1 MVFGLFRRRTQPSEY
16 ALYGAIVAQA
26 RQPVFYADLGA
37 PDTVD
42 GRFDMIILH
51 AMLLFR
57 RLQGE
62 GKEAVAV
69 SQSVFDIFFADMD
82 GSLREMGISDN
93 AVPKKVKRMA
103 EAFFGRAAAYGAAID
118 AGDLNALAAAIDRN
132 FFPESSSPAAALA
145 LARYA
150 MAAGPVLA
158 AVPVGDVLA
167 AKLSW
172 PDPQS
177 VAEGSAHV

>member
-16 ALYGAIVAQA
+16 ALYGAIVAQSRKA
-26 RQPVFYADLGA
+26 AFYANLGA

-118 AGDLNALAAAIDRN
+118 AGDLNALAAAVDRN
-132 FFPESSSPAAALA
+132 FFPENSTPAAAMA

-150 MAAGPVLA
+150 MAAGPALA
-158 AVPVGDVLA
+158 ATPVSDILA
-167 AKLSW
+167 ARLPW
-172 PDPQS
+172 PDPLA
-177 VAEGSAHV
+177 VIEGSNHV

>member
-16 ALYGAIVAQA
+16 ALYGAIVAQS
-26 RQPVFYADLGA
+26 RQAAFYANLGA

-118 AGDLNALAAAIDRN
+118 AGDLNALAAAVDRN
-132 FFPESSSPAAALA
+132 FFPENSTPAAAMA

-150 MAAGPVLA
+150 MAAGPALA
-158 AVPVGDVLA
+158 ATPLSDILA
-167 AKLSW
+167 ARLPW
-172 PDPQS
+172 PDPLA
-177 VAEGSAHV
+177 VIEGSNHV